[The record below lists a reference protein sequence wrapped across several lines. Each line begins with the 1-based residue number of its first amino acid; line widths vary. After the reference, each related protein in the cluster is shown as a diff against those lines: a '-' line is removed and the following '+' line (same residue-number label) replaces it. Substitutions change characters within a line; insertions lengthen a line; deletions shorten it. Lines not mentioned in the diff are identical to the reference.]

1 MRSFDCSILLYSV
14 IKHSKFTLYSERTA
28 ASYRHVLPDGIE
40 DVERDVESD
49 FSREAFDCDEH
60 GVREPDPADEPQ
72 REQRIAR
79 WRLVQ
84 VQYQSRIEHLI
95 DRANATEHPQLEH
108 SNSGKKSFDSILF
121 ANLINLP
128 LVH

>member
-1 MRSFDCSILLYSV
+1 MLFGRWQQECVLLLSV
-14 IKHSKFTLYSERTA
+14 LQHLVIQCHQTQQVYTLGYSEKTA

-84 VQYQSRIEHLI
+84 VQYQSRIEHLY
-95 DRANATEHPQLEH
+95 R
-108 SNSGKKSFDSILF
+108 
-121 ANLINLP
+121 
-128 LVH
+128 